1 MLSPVALRR
10 SLIAAPYL
18 RVLRKAVEI
27 AGGETALAAAL
38 AVAPETLKSWL
49 AGDVVPPVDFYVAA
63 LEMVERMTAVAS
75 RGVLA
80 GPT

>member
-1 MLSPVALRR
+1 MYSPVAVRR

-18 RVLRKAVEI
+18 RVLRKAVEL

-38 AVAPETLKSWL
+38 AVAPERLKSWL

-63 LEMVERMTAVAS
+63 LEMVERTTSGAG
-75 RGVLA
+75 RKVLA